1 MSKENW
7 PNWVVRLSETLKYSR
22 DIQWDVSMQICNS
35 GGKFELEK
43 VTGILGADETPQ
55 GKGAELEGDRHTLQP
70 GEHQQM

>member
-1 MSKENW
+1 
-7 PNWVVRLSETLKYSR
+7 
-22 DIQWDVSMQICNS
+22 MQICNS

-43 VTGILGADETPQ
+43 VTGVLGADETPQ